1 MMKKHLILAKTRT
14 FIGFSAVLAI
24 VITVCAGRA
33 FAQAP
38 AGPLPSAAPADQ
50 PPPAAKPRTPAQI
63 GGKPNLSGAWTLN
76 KDDSDDPREKMQQA
90 GNSGGQ
96 RRGGWS
102 AGGGMGGGGWGGMG
116 GGRRGG
122 GAGGGRGQGSSSDGE
137 RDGMMNDL
145 SHITIEQ
152 TATSAKVADESGRVL
167 AVYSSEDSSRANSP
181 SSSSNSESAPPMAQ
195 WKDAQLVVV
204 TPGRREGSTTRTFEL
219 SPDGKQLYVTTKIQN
234 PRFKNPVTIRFVYDP
249 TPSGG

>member
-1 MMKKHLILAKTRT
+1 MMRKRVHFAKYRH
-14 FIGFSAVLAI
+14 FIGFSATFAIALALS
-24 VITVCAGRA
+24 AGSA

-50 PPPAAKPRTPAQI
+50 PPPKAKPRTPAEI

-122 GAGGGRGQGSSSDGE
+122 GSSGSRGQGSSDGE
-137 RDGMMNDL
+137 RGGMMNDL
-145 SHITIEQ
+145 SRITIEQ
-152 TATSAKVADESGRVL
+152 TATSAKVTDESGRVL
-167 AVYSSEDSSRANSP
+167 ALYSSDDSSHANSP
-181 SSSSNSESAPPMAQ
+181 NGSSNSESAPPVAQ
-195 WKDAQLVVV
+195 WKDTQLVVV
-204 TPGRREGSTTRTFEL
+204 TPGRREGSITRTFEL

-234 PRFKNPVTIRFVYDP
+234 PRFKQTVTFRLVYDP